1 MFRYAVVFEGNN
13 LKRLLVEVYGLAFDK
28 GVQRVSKNPLREV
41 RGRLD
46 VVFADEIYE
55 IAETQVDGLN

>member
-1 MFRYAVVFEGNN
+1 M
-13 LKRLLVEVYGLAFDK
+13 KRLLVEVYGLAFDK
-28 GVQRVSKNPLREV
+28 RVQRVSKNPLRKV

-55 IAETQVDGLN
+55 IAETQVDDLN